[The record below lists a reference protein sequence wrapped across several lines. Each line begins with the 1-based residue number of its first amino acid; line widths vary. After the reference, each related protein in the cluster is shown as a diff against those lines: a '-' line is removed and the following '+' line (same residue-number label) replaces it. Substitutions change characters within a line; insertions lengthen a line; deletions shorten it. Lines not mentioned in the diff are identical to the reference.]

1 MFQKDLFGERLF
13 AARKASGENQ
23 EKLGKLLGVTKT
35 QISEMENGKKTT
47 TAEKIA
53 LICRHY
59 NISSDYLLG
68 LTDDPTP
75 YHRKEEED
83 G

>member
-1 MFQKDLFGERLF
+1 MFNKELFG
-13 AARKASGENQ
+13 ARIRESRKKARENQ
-23 EKLGKLLGVTKT
+23 DVLAELLNVNKST
-35 QISEMENGKKTT
+35 ISEMETGKKTT
-47 TAEKIA
+47 TPEKIA
-53 LICRHY
+53 FICRHY